1 MNKQQTELQE
11 NGHLAHVSKFG
22 FAGRYKGSHFDIKI
36 EATDWKEA
44 KKRFKREFP
53 DYYWLRTTWY

>member
-1 MNKQQTELQE
+1 MNKQQTEVQE

-22 FAGRYKGSHFDIKI
+22 FAGRYKGSHFDVKI

-44 KKRFKREFP
+44 EKRFEREYP
-53 DYYWLRTTWY
+53 GYYWLRATRY